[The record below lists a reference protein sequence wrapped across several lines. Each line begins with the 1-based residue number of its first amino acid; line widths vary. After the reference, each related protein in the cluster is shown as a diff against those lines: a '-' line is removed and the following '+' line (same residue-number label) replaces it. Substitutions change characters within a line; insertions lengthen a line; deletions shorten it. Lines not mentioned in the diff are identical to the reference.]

1 MEADKMEQKSR
12 NVSPFSNE
20 ARNAYVLE
28 HITATVL
35 RLLKEKTL
43 QEISISEIVN
53 EAAVGRTSFYRNFET
68 KEDVVKRYISALIE
82 QWEREY
88 KASGKDSNAE
98 LYGSLFKHLKDNAD
112 FYLLLKERNLMHLFL
127 EVFIEKSGPKPEDI
141 NMWAYTKSFIAYG
154 TYGWIEEWIAR
165 GMQESAETMAE
176 LLASHGMK

>member
-1 MEADKMEQKSR
+1 MEQKNR

-20 ARNAYVLE
+20 SRNAYVLE
-28 HITATVL
+28 HITSSVL
-35 RLLKEKTL
+35 KLLREKPL

-68 KEDVVKRYISALIE
+68 KEDVIKRYISCLIE
-82 QWEREY
+82 QWDQEY
-88 KASGKDSNAE
+88 KSTGKDSNPE

-112 FYLLLKERNLMHLFL
+112 FYLLLKERNLMYLFL
-127 EVFIEKSGPKPEDI
+127 DVFMEKNGPKPEDV

-154 TYGWIEEWIAR
+154 TYGWIEEWINR
-165 GMQESAETMAE
+165 GMQESAETMAD

>member
-1 MEADKMEQKSR
+1 MEQKNR

-20 ARNAYVLE
+20 SRNAYVLE
-28 HITATVL
+28 HITSSVL
-35 RLLKEKTL
+35 KLLREKPL

-68 KEDVVKRYISALIE
+68 KEDVIKRHLSYLIE
-82 QWEREY
+82 QWDQEY
-88 KASGKDSNAE
+88 KSTGNDSNPE

-112 FYLLLKERNLMHLFL
+112 FYLLLKERNLMYLFL
-127 EVFIEKSGPKPEDI
+127 DVFMEKNGPKPEDV

-154 TYGWIEEWIAR
+154 TYGWIEEWINR
-165 GMQESAETMAE
+165 GMQESAETMAD

>member
-1 MEADKMEQKSR
+1 MEQNSR

-20 ARNAYVLE
+20 ARNTYVIE

-35 RLLKEKTL
+35 RLLKERNL

-68 KEDVVKRYISALIE
+68 KEDVVKRYISVLIE

-176 LLASHGMK
+176 LLTSHGMK

>member
-1 MEADKMEQKSR
+1 MEHNSR
-12 NVSPFSNE
+12 NISPFSNE
-20 ARNAYVLE
+20 ARNTYVLK

-127 EVFIEKSGPKPEDI
+127 EALIEKSGPKPED
-141 NMWAYTKSFIAYG
+141 NNVWAYTKSFIAYG

-165 GMQESAETMAE
+165 GMQEPAETMAE
-176 LLASHGMK
+176 MLASHGMK